1 MRGRIWITGVVFWLG
16 LAATAV
22 AGEYRSGFGFGISVP
37 EVWLVLTQ
45 GEVAEHADIF
55 LDVDEDS
62 ALAAIPVDVRQI
74 VFERIR
80 RGELEIF
87 YRREEFAGAFID
99 NINIMQQGSPLPT
112 SRVQLD
118 AVCRLLP
125 EEFSRVFGRPI
136 AMDRC
141 EMRELVGRPA
151 LYLQFDGAL
160 HGTKTMQYQLKQG
173 SERTLVITATAA
185 MPNLTRMLS
194 EFEAMVASIRID

>member
-1 MRGRIWITGVVFWLG
+1 VVFWLG

-45 GEVAEHADIF
+45 GEVAQHSDIF

-62 ALAAIPVDVRQI
+62 ALALIPVEMRQM
-74 VFERIR
+74 VFERIQ

-87 YRREEFAGAFID
+87 YRREDIAGAFID

-112 SRVQLD
+112 SRGQLD

-125 EEFSRVFGRPI
+125 AEFSRVFGRPI

-141 EMRELVGRPA
+141 EMRELVGKPA

-160 HGTKTMQYQLKQG
+160 RGTKTLQYQLG
-173 SERTLVITATAA
+173 RSADRTLVITATAVVS
-185 MPNLTRMLS
+185 NLTRMLS
-194 EFEAMVASIRID
+194 EFEAMVASIRLD

>member
-1 MRGRIWITGVVFWLG
+1 MRGRIWIAGVVFWLG

-62 ALAAIPVDVRQI
+62 ALAAIPVEVRRI

-87 YRREEFAGAFID
+87 YRREKFAGAFID

-112 SRVQLD
+112 GRVQID

-136 AMDRC
+136 VMDRC

-173 SERTLVITATAA
+173 GERTLVITATAA
-185 MPNLTRMLS
+185 MPNLTRMLG

>member
-1 MRGRIWITGVVFWLG
+1 MRGRIWIAGVVFWLG

-55 LDVDEDS
+55 LDVAEDS
-62 ALAAIPVDVRQI
+62 ALAAIPVEVRRI

-80 RGELEIF
+80 RGGLEIF
-87 YRREEFAGAFID
+87 YRRQKFAGAFID

-112 SRVQLD
+112 SRVQID

-136 AMDRC
+136 AMDR
-141 EMRELVGRPA
+141 
-151 LYLQFDGAL
+151 
-160 HGTKTMQYQLKQG
+160 
-173 SERTLVITATAA
+173 
-185 MPNLTRMLS
+185 LTS
-194 EFEAMVASIRID
+194 QP

>member
-1 MRGRIWITGVVFWLG
+1 MRGGTWIAGVVFWLG

-22 AGEYRSGFGFGISVP
+22 AGEYRSGFGFAISVP
-37 EVWLVLTQ
+37 DVWLVLTR

-55 LDVDEDS
+55 LDVDDNT
-62 ALAAIPVDVRQI
+62 ALAAIPVEMRRV
-74 VFERIR
+74 VFERIQ

-99 NINIMQQGSPLPT
+99 NINIMQQGSPLPS
-112 SRVQLD
+112 SRARLD

-125 EEFSRVFGRPI
+125 EEFSRAFGRPI

-141 EMRELVGRPA
+141 EIRELLGSPA

-160 HGTKTMQYQLKQG
+160 LGTKTMQYQLEQG
-173 SERTLVITATAA
+173 SDRTLVITATSVA
-185 MPNLTRMLS
+185 PNLTRMLS
-194 EFEAMVASIRID
+194 EFEAMVASIRLD